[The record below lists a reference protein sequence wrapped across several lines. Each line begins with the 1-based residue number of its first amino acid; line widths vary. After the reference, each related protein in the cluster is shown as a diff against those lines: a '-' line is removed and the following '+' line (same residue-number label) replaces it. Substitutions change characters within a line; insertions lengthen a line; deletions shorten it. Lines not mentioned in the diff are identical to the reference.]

1 MLEKFLSIPNSFGL
15 LWLVLTLLSVIITVI
30 IARYKK
36 IEWDDALMGW
46 MVSHLTIIIFCSYG
60 ISRVERINV
69 SDYQWKQIYTNDID
83 AKVTLEPAGFFVNSN
98 GKIVVEAGQALG
110 ENAHLFEV
118 GESNRPNRI
127 NYDIVAKT
135 DKEIVTK
142 RVELSNV
149 IVDGEITKN
158 SKIIKIEYRPYKGY
172 YQKLGSTTGDMI
184 PALEGSAEIRVTIQN
199 EEGQKLNDLFK
210 PAQ

>member
-1 MLEKFLSIPNSFGL
+1 MLEKFLSIPNPFAL
-15 LWLVLTLLSVIITVI
+15 LWFALTIISIIIAVIIT
-30 IARYKK
+30 RRTEL
-36 IEWDDALMGW
+36 EWDDVLMMW
-46 MVSHLTIIIFCSYG
+46 MISNLAILIFCGYG
-60 ISRVERINV
+60 TDRVEQVNV
-69 SDYQWKQIYTNDID
+69 SDYKWKQIYTNDID
-83 AKVTLEPAGFFVNSN
+83 AKVTLKPAGFFVNSN

-149 IVDGEITKN
+149 IVDGEITKT
-158 SKIIKIEYRPYKGY
+158 SKIVKIEYRPYKGY
-172 YQKLGSTTGDMI
+172 YQKLGSATGDMI

-210 PAQ
+210 PEK

>member
-1 MLEKFLSIPNSFGL
+1 MLEKFLSIPNPFAL
-15 LWLVLTLLSVIITVI
+15 LWFALTIISIIIAVIIT
-30 IARYKK
+30 RRTEL
-36 IEWDDALMGW
+36 EWDDVLMMW
-46 MVSHLTIIIFCSYG
+46 MISNLAILIFCGYG
-60 ISRVERINV
+60 TDRVEQVNV

-83 AKVTLEPAGFFVNSN
+83 AKVTLKPAGFFVNSN
-98 GKIVVEAGQALG
+98 GKIIVEAGQALG

-118 GESNRPNRI
+118 GKSNRPNQI

-135 DKEIVTK
+135 DKEAVTR

-149 IVDGEITKN
+149 IVDGEITKD
-158 SKIIKIEYRPYKGY
+158 SKIVKIEYRPYKGY

-199 EEGQKLNDLFK
+199 EGSRKLNDLFK
-210 PAQ
+210 PEK

>member
-1 MLEKFLSIPNSFGL
+1 MLEKFLSIPNPFVL
-15 LWLVLTLLSVIITVI
+15 LWFVLTILSVIIAVI
-30 IARYKK
+30 ITRRTEL
-36 IEWDDALMGW
+36 EWDDTLMVW
-46 MVSHLTIIIFCSYG
+46 MVMHLAILIFCGYG
-60 ISRVERINV
+60 TDRVEQVNV

-110 ENAHLFEV
+110 KNAHLFEV

-199 EEGQKLNDLFK
+199 EGSHKLNDLFK
-210 PAQ
+210 PEK

>member
-1 MLEKFLSIPNSFGL
+1 MLEKFLSIPNSFGV
-15 LWLVLTLLSVIITVI
+15 LWLVLTLLSIIIAVIIT
-30 IARYKK
+30 RRTKL
-36 IEWDDALMGW
+36 EWDDTLMVW
-46 MVSHLTIIIFCSYG
+46 MISNLAILIFCGYG
-60 ISRVERINV
+60 TDRVEQVNV

-118 GESNRPNRI
+118 GKSNRPNRI

-149 IVDGEITKN
+149 IVDGEITKT
-158 SKIIKIEYRPYKGY
+158 SKIVKIEYRPYKGY
-172 YQKLGSTTGDMI
+172 YQKLGSATGDMI

-199 EEGQKLNDLFK
+199 EDSHKLNDLFK
-210 PAQ
+210 PEK